1 MGPRRHGSP
10 VGRAGRPARGGQ
22 GFTLLEVLLV
32 LAVMALGAA
41 LTLPALVRPS
51 GTELRTAA
59 GSVVA
64 GLRRAREAA
73 VNTQRATTLTV
84 NVADASFTV
93 QGDGAERRL
102 PGSVALSLFTA
113 RSEIE
118 DEARG
123 RIRFFPDGSST
134 GGRITLAS
142 GERRYHV
149 DVDWLTGRVRVYS
162 GEPRSAPP
170 GGGRVGLGS

>member
-1 MGPRRHGSP
+1 MGPRRRQAP
-10 VGRAGRPARGGQ
+10 VIRAGGRHGGR

-73 VNTQRATTLTV
+73 VNAQRPATLSV
-84 NVADASFTV
+84 DIAEGSFTV
-93 QGDGAERRL
+93 DGEGPPRRL
-102 PGSVALSLFTA
+102 PEHIALSLFTA
-113 RSEIE
+113 RSEVQ
-118 DEARG
+118 DEQHG

-134 GGRITLAS
+134 GGRITLAR

-149 DVDWLTGRVRVYS
+149 DVDWLTGQVRVYT
-162 GEPRSAPP
+162 GEPRQAPP
-170 GGGRVGLGS
+170 GGGRVALGS

>member
-1 MGPRRHGSP
+1 MRRRRRHMP
-10 VGRAGRPARGGQ
+10 ATRAGGGRRGR
-22 GFTLLEVLLV
+22 GFTLLEVVLV
-32 LAVMALGAA
+32 LVVMALGAA

-73 VNTQRATTLTV
+73 VNAQRAATLSV
-84 NVADASFTV
+84 DIAERSFTV
-93 QGDGAERRL
+93 DGAGPPRRL
-102 PGSVALSLFTA
+102 PESIALSLFTA
-113 RSEIE
+113 RSEVQ
-118 DEARG
+118 DDQHG

-134 GGRITLAS
+134 GGRVTLAQ

-149 DVDWLTGRVRVYS
+149 DVDWLTGQVRVYT
-162 GEPRSAPP
+162 GEPRQPPP
-170 GGGRVGLGS
+170 GGGRVGLGT